1 MKSYIRLILP
11 ALLIGI
17 ILTGLMSA
25 QMSWRQ
31 HENCYSYYNN
41 QLPDEIEGIFCSGQE
56 YGYPKRFV
64 VVEPIVSV
72 SDFPREDSSA
82 SALIG
87 VSGVAK
93 LDRLSLLINLAIWT
107 GTGYVMLVLIRSVK
121 QKKINKRTTKY

>member
-17 ILTGLMSA
+17 VSTGLLSA

-31 HENCYSYYNN
+31 HENCYSYYKN
-41 QLPDEIEGIFCSGQE
+41 QLPDRIEGIFCSGQE

-64 VVEPIVSV
+64 VVEPIVSL

-107 GTGYVMLVLIRSVK
+107 SAGYITLVVLQSIK
-121 QKKINKRTTKY
+121 QKRIKK